1 MTSTLGSGD
10 NLPADLRH
18 HSVLLEQT
26 SRPESLLRHLIINA
40 CTVGLTEDRLRA
52 IAGTIKAP
60 LVKMGEK
67 TVGRRSLIW
76 SIILVVFDEL
86 DEDAKLKLL
95 LGIVGESKTKP
106 LVPDDIARQALQ
118 AMPSEEM
125 GDFSA
130 LKERLD
136 KKLLEERYKDEVKRQ
151 VGDRAAIEHATPAC
165 IKALRPEWK
174 GAVLCL
180 DYGKG
185 AFEAYYPA
193 GKPTKSV
200 AMTYESSR
208 SGVEPANSKLAALTY
223 CVEYLWK
230 NHSDKGRETS
240 PEFIR
245 RKCYVFGCVFSCLGL
260 MIFTC
265 VGFSGIQKNNI
276 GGCIFLRN

>member
-1 MTSTLGSGD
+1 MTSLGSGV

-26 SRPESLLRHLIINA
+26 SRPESLLRHLINNA
-40 CTVGLTEDRLRA
+40 STVGLTEDRLRA
-52 IAGTIKAP
+52 IATAIKAP

-76 SIILVVFDEL
+76 SIILVVFEDL

-95 LGIVGESKTKP
+95 LAIVGESKAKP
-106 LVPDDIARQALQ
+106 LVPDDIARQALES
-118 AMPSEEM
+118 MPTEEVSE
-125 GDFSA
+125 FSA

-136 KKLLEERYKDEVKRQ
+136 KKLLEERYKEEVKRQ
-151 VGDRAAIEHATPAC
+151 VGDRAAVEHATPAC

-208 SGVEPANSKLAALTY
+208 SGEPAANSKLAALTY

-230 NHSDKGRETS
+230 NHFDKGRETS
-240 PEFIR
+240 PDFFR
-245 RKCYVFGCVFSCLGL
+245 RKCYVFGCLIIVFL
-260 MIFTC
+260 
-265 VGFSGIQKNNI
+265 VWA
-276 GGCIFLRN
+276 